1 MWRTK
6 SHLNGLIIL
15 ALLVFAA
22 CTSTTD
28 GPAAASAIPDAT
40 GSESVTAPE
49 PTGVTGAVGTPAP
62 DTASHPDSADGLN
75 AAPATPG
82 PTTSG
87 TTTAPDLTSV
97 MGFAETPAPD
107 TTSHPDSAVAS
118 TPDKG
123 DRAGDPS
130 DQGQIDP
137 WSFISD
143 RQCGDG
149 PLFNAY
155 PIDLDKVTSHQHKP
169 AGQSRAARP
178 YLTDLT
184 HVLRYR
190 STCVRLAKARSV
202 TARYSHRTRSM
213 RSPLASLSRSTCRK

>member
-28 GPAAASAIPDAT
+28 GPAAAYAIPDAT

-97 MGFAETPAPD
+97 TGFAETPAPD

-118 TPDKG
+118 TPDKS

-149 PLFNAY
+149 PLFNA
-155 PIDLDKVTSHQHKP
+155 
-169 AGQSRAARP
+169 
-178 YLTDLT
+178 
-184 HVLRYR
+184 
-190 STCVRLAKARSV
+190 
-202 TARYSHRTRSM
+202 
-213 RSPLASLSRSTCRK
+213 